1 MAEIVRLIL
10 KGNQAR
16 SSRAAER
23 KRYREFPD
31 LTGNQWQY
39 ALTLWR
45 GGLDTW
51 EIADFFDVPEAAIYN
66 GLSRLREGRD
76 LCGV

>member
-1 MAEIVRLIL
+1 MAEIVRLTL
-10 KGNQAR
+10 RENQVR

-23 KRYREFPD
+23 KCYREFPD
-31 LTGNQWQY
+31 LTGGQWQY

-51 EIADFFDVPEAAIYN
+51 EIADFFDVPEATIYN
-66 GLSRLREGRD
+66 GLSRLRDGKGI
-76 LCGV
+76 LG